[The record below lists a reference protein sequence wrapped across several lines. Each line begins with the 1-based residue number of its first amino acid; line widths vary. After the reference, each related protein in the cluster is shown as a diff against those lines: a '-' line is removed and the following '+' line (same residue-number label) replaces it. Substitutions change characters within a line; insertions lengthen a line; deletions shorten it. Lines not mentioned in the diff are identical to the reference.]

1 MRTHATP
8 ADRATASPGREPEA
22 VTVGDVLL
30 PSGFPLCSALQRV
43 TERCCPRVA
52 PRSPAPAPAPA
63 ARGQRARYSDAPKKK
78 CGTCSSVWVSKRTW
92 KGPRSLN
99 RGWGWGGTWDSY
111 VIAAQWSVS
120 GDVMISVRWSCA
132 LIRSCRFSKWDVRP
146 QLQKKKQKKTWTA
159 VSVRVRVSWPQ
170 SSVLNNDGPRS
181 CDTDEGLLTSKL
193 STNHRDIKFSS
204 GRDEFRERAVGI
216 LTLKC
221 WLISDDPGT
230 DAGTSMSCFFN
241 LL

>member
-63 ARGQRARYSDAPKKK
+63 PAARGQRARYSDAPKKK

-99 RGWGWGGTWDSY
+99 RGWGWGARETVTWSQPSDQSA
-111 VIAAQWSVS
+111 VMSWFLSDGAALWS
-120 GDVMISVRWSCA
+120 A
-132 LIRSCRFSKWDVRP
+132 LVASPSETCVLSSK
-146 QLQKKKQKKTWTA
+146 KNQKKTWTA

-230 DAGTSMSCFFN
+230 DAGTSMSFF
-241 LL
+241 